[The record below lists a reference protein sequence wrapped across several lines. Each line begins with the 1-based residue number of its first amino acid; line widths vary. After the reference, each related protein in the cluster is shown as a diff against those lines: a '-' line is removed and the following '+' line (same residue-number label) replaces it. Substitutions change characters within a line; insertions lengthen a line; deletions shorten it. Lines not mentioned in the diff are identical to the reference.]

1 MKTVLF
7 LCVYNASRSVMA
19 EAILNKIGGERFRAF
34 SAGERAIGAV
44 HPLTL
49 QTLSGHGIPTE
60 GLRSK
65 SWAHFFGLGAPK
77 LDYLITVC
85 DEPLEELGSR
95 DPSAPVEA
103 RWPTPNPLT
112 GGRTEAEHREALSRT
127 CRLLQARIEALVAL
141 PLEQMDRDS
150 SRKELMAI
158 GQRLTIQAG

>member
-19 EAILNKIGGERFRAF
+19 EAILNQVGKDRFRAF

-49 QTLSGHGIPTE
+49 QTLADNGVPVD

-85 DEPLEELGSR
+85 DERLEEMGGH
-95 DPSAPVEA
+95 DPTAPIEA
-103 RWPTPNPLT
+103 SWPTANPLL
-112 GGRTEAEHREALSRT
+112 GGRTEAEHRDALART
-127 CRLLQARIEALVAL
+127 CRLLRARVDALVAL
-141 PLEQMDRDS
+141 PLEKMDRETT
-150 SRKELMAI
+150 RKEIAAI
-158 GQRLTIQAG
+158 GQRLTIDSF

>member
-7 LCVYNASRSVMA
+7 LCVYNASRSIMA
-19 EAILNKIGGERFRAF
+19 EAILNQIGKDRFRAF

-49 QTLSGHGIPTE
+49 QTLADNGIPVA

-85 DEPLEELGSR
+85 DETLEEMGGH
-95 DPSAPVEA
+95 DPTAPVEA
-103 RWPTPNPLT
+103 RWPTANPLL
-112 GGRTEAEHREALSRT
+112 GGRTEAEHREALART
-127 CRLLQARIEALVAL
+127 YRLLRARVEALVVL
-141 PLEQMDRDS
+141 PLESMDRGTT
-150 SRKELMAI
+150 RKELAAI
-158 GQRLTIQAG
+158 GQRLTLESF